1 MASATNSAR
10 DRNPISP
17 TSSTLSISSRRGNGR
32 LTELCVRT
40 GRDIAPGRRCVW
52 RMYWSFIRTLHVPRR
67 GKRYT
72 TYTLSVQ
79 YSDGSEHEAAF
90 NLEPAIGRAD
100 DSCQVCRHGHSSEL
114 DRLEHWLL
122 ESGGL
127 RRSTDL
133 GEKGLPVTRPGGMD
147 PRQSSPCLHRFPRD
161 APVAEGA
168 L

>member
-1 MASATNSAR
+1 MLEEEGLETVDEKPDFASA
-10 DRNPISP
+10 
-17 TSSTLSISSRRGNGR
+17 
-32 LTELCVRT
+32 
-40 GRDIAPGRRCVW
+40 
-52 RMYWSFIRTLHVPRR
+52 VPRPS
-67 GKRYT
+67 GPSQT
-72 TYTLSVQ
+72 PCPIC
-79 YSDGSEHEAAF
+79 G
-90 NLEPAIGRAD
+90 
-100 DSCQVCRHGHSSEL
+100 HGHSSEL